1 MNPKLMKLR
10 IFLLIENTSFA
21 DGYLFL
27 RIWYD
32 KAIKEFVFRTS
43 KKRVEEA

>member
-1 MNPKLMKLR
+1 MDPKLMKLR

-32 KAIKEFVFRTS
+32 KVVNEFVLKTS
-43 KKRVEEA
+43 KKG